1 MTRPRLLTAAQK
13 ATYTARYWANEA
25 GLRVLSVAEAA
36 RLRFRADAPTRGHLR
51 LVWDRHF
58 KPERR
63 NGRHGPSSA

>member
-1 MTRPRLLTAAQK
+1 MGRPSLLTAAQRAHYK
-13 ATYTARYWANEA
+13 ARYWASEA

-36 RLRFRADAPTRGHLR
+36 RLRFRADTRGHLR